1 MLRLSLEALEILD
14 AIARRGS
21 FAAAAAEVHRVPSAV
36 TYMVRKLEDDLGVEI
51 FDRSG
56 HRAQL
61 TSAGVA
67 LLNEGR
73 HLLLAANE
81 LECRIKRVA
90 TGWETELVIAVDTVL
105 PMELLFPMIAEFD
118 ALQSGTRLRF
128 IQESLGGSWEAL
140 QERRADLIIGAISHL
155 GGNASTQSSQ
165 ILGELHSVFAVAPTH
180 PLAQAPEPLAAP
192 LIQQHRAIVVPD
204 SSRNLLPYT
213 IGLLS
218 GQETLRVPDMQHKV
232 AAQIAGLGCGYL
244 PLALAAEALADG
256 RLLAKAV
263 AEVNAPIRMCFAW
276 RNNGVGHALKW
287 WLDFLAQEQSI
298 KQWLAVGTAGAD
310 NS

>member
-61 TSAGVA
+61 TPAGLE

-73 HLLLAANE
+73 HLLLAAGE

-105 PMELLFPMIAEFD
+105 PFELIWPMIAQFD

-128 IQESLGGSWEAL
+128 IEESLGGSWESL
-140 QERRADLIIGAISHL
+140 QERRADLVIGAISHL
-155 GGNASTQSSQ
+155 GNHSATQSSHV
-165 ILGELHSVFAVAPTH
+165 LGELSSVFVVAPSH
-180 PLAQAPEPLAAP
+180 PLASVSEPLAASM
-192 LIQQHRAIVVPD
+192 IQQYRAIVVPD
-204 SSRNLLPYT
+204 SSHHLLPYT

-218 GQETLRVPDMQHKV
+218 GQQTLRVPSMQHKV
-232 AAQIAGLGCGYL
+232 NAQIAGLGCGYL
-244 PLALAAEALADG
+244 PLALAAAPLADG
-256 RLLAKAV
+256 RLVAKAV
-263 AEVNAPIRMCFAW
+263 AEVSPPIRMCFAW
-276 RNNGVGHALKW
+276 QNNNVGHALKW
-287 WLDFLAQEQSI
+287 WLDFLMHDVSI
-298 KQWLAVGTAGAD
+298 KQWLARGV
-310 NS
+310 N

>member
-1 MLRLSLEALEILD
+1 
-14 AIARRGS
+14 
-21 FAAAAAEVHRVPSAV
+21 
-36 TYMVRKLEDDLGVEI
+36 MVRKLEDDLGVEI

-61 TSAGVA
+61 TAAGVE

-81 LECRIKRVA
+81 LESRIKRVA

-105 PMELLFPMIAEFD
+105 PMTLMFPMMAQFD

-128 IQESLGGSWEAL
+128 MQESLGGSWEAL
-140 QERRADLIIGAISHL
+140 HERRADLIIGAISHL
-155 GGNASTQSSQ
+155 GGNSSTQSSQ
-165 ILGELHSVFAVAPTH
+165 SLGELHSVFVVAPNH
-180 PLAQAPEPLAAP
+180 PLAQAPEPLSAQ
-192 LIQQHRAIVVPD
+192 LIQQYRAIVVPD
-204 SSRNLLPYT
+204 SSRNLLPFT

-244 PLALAAEALADG
+244 PLPLAAAALADG
-256 RLLAKAV
+256 RLVAKTV
-263 AEVNAPIRMCFAW
+263 AEVQAPIRMCFAW
-276 RNNGVGHALKW
+276 RNIGVGHGLRW
-287 WLDFLAQEQSI
+287 WLEYMAQEQSI
-298 KQWLAVGTAGAD
+298 SEWLGTRA
-310 NS
+310 